1 MVILHV
7 APASLVLR
15 VTIYYRGRGVAVLA
29 TYIQLLTCGKPPN
42 ESSSNRRPP
51 MAHLNEMTEITL
63 DAMFAAMNIHELIEV
78 TELLE
83 AMIFERMSQ
92 GQEDGLRT
100 GGI

>member
-42 ESSSNRRPP
+42 ESSSNGRPP
-51 MAHLNEMTEITL
+51 MAHLNEVTKLTL
-63 DAMFAAMNIHELIEV
+63 DAMFAAMTIHELIEV

-83 AMIFERMSQ
+83 AIIFQRMSQ
-92 GQEDGLRT
+92 GQEDGLMR
-100 GGI
+100 GGV